1 MRNMLDASHV
11 AAAILYS
18 GIGVAVFTAWFWV
31 FDRLTPYDL
40 WHEIVAKQNRA
51 LAQVV
56 SGISIG
62 IAIIIAAAVL
72 G

>member
-1 MRNMLDASHV
+1 MRNMLDVSHV
-11 AAAILYS
+11 AAAVVYS
-18 GIGVAVFTAWFWV
+18 GIGVSVFTAWFWL

-62 IAIIIAAAVL
+62 ISLIIAASVL

>member
-1 MRNMLDASHV
+1 MRNMLDVSHI
-11 AAAILYS
+11 AAAVIYS
-18 GIGVAVFTAWFWV
+18 GIGVAVFTAWFCA
-31 FDRLTPYDL
+31 FDKLTPYDL
-40 WHEIVAKQNRA
+40 WHEIVGKQNRA

>member
-1 MRNMLDASHV
+1 MRNMLDASHL
-11 AAAILYS
+11 AAAVVYS
-18 GIGVAVFTAWFWV
+18 GIGVAVFTGWFWA
-31 FDRLTPYDL
+31 FDRMTPYDL
-40 WHEIVAKQNRA
+40 WGEIVGKQNRA